1 VWWLFLDSE
10 DQFEDM
16 SEMGD
21 RTNRRLQA
29 LKEIYDEQR
38 AWAHDKKA
46 VSRNLAAVNAN
57 ARLAVI
63 GEAVG
68 PRTLRLSGV
77 SYFDYEGNIGRSGK
91 FLDAILGSWG
101 YTVYPPCDVR
111 VPGGTVLCRP
121 GQGRKTAY
129 CSDLCPVFPGYQ
141 PTKSGKT
148 RIRRPTP
155 QLINSALDRSF
166 LARELNIIKPRVIL
180 LLGKHAYASVYGHFL
195 KDRPTESLSTVVRE
209 IDSITFRRYNG
220 AIVVP
225 MLHPSPASPAFLQ
238 WIKASQSS
246 APYKRFVQRVTS
258 YLQTGTGE

>member
-1 VWWLFLDSE
+1 
-10 DQFEDM
+10 M

-21 RTNRRLQA
+21 RTNKRLQA
-29 LKEIYDEQR
+29 LKELYDEEH
-38 AWAHDKKA
+38 AWAHDDKA

-57 ARLAVI
+57 ASLAVI

-77 SYFDYEGNIGRSGK
+77 SYFDSEGNIGRSGK
-91 FLDAILGSWG
+91 FLDAILDFWG

-111 VPGGTVLCRP
+111 VPGGTILCRP
-121 GQGRKTAY
+121 GHGRKTAY

-141 PTKSGKT
+141 PTRNGQT

-155 QLINSALDRSF
+155 QLINSALDRAF
-166 LARELNIIKPRVIL
+166 LARELSITKPRVIL
-180 LLGKHAYASVYGHFL
+180 LLGKHAYASIYTHFL
-195 KDRPTESLSTVVRE
+195 NDRPTQSLSTVVRE
-209 IDSITFRRYNG
+209 IDRMTFRRYNG
-220 AIVVP
+220 AIVIP

-246 APYKRFVQRVTS
+246 TTYERFVRRVTS